1 MNLSLRIALRYIFS
15 FRAFH
20 FITFITIISI
30 IGIVIGVAALICV
43 TSIFNGFGDFTE
55 QQLIGLDPHIRVVPA
70 KGAWLR
76 DYPKIIKELKK
87 NSSVNSIAP
96 VVYGRVILIKNG
108 NMKVSQLNGYNPGEF
123 SSVSGID
130 KSIVA
135 GHFILQNNN
144 TNEECIVLG
153 SNLAYSLKALP
164 GDNVMLMSLKMVEN
178 SVKTMSQNN
187 GYPAKVMGIFQT
199 NNPEYDDT
207 YGYCSINTSS
217 LLFNPPPGSA
227 SSIDIRLKNS
237 KEALDLI
244 EKIQPLFPNL
254 LFQSWYDLHKDLYN
268 ILKFERISVFIV
280 LSLIIVIA
288 VFNVLASLSMTVV
301 EKRADIGLLK
311 AIGATDSLIRKIF
324 IRTGLIIGF
333 FSTFIGAGIGLGLCY
348 SQIFW
353 GWIKLSGGKYL
364 LSTLPVKISYMDV
377 IIILAISMIL
387 SLVTTI
393 YPSARASS
401 TKIIDSIR
409 AE

>member
-43 TSIFNGFGDFTE
+43 TSIFNGFGEFTE
-55 QQLIGLDPHIRVVPA
+55 QQLIGLDPHIRVIPA
-70 KGAWLR
+70 KGAWLK
-76 DYPKIIKELKK
+76 DYPKVISELKK
-87 NSSVNSIAP
+87 NSLINAITP
-96 VVYGRVILIKNG
+96 VISGRIIIIKNG
-108 NMKVSQLNGYNPGEF
+108 NMKVSQLNGYFPEEF
-123 SSVSGID
+123 TSVSGIN
-130 KSIVA
+130 KSMVA
-135 GHFILQNNN
+135 GHFILKNDNI
-144 TNEECIVLG
+144 NEDCIILG

-187 GYPAKVMGIFQT
+187 GIPAKVTGIFQT
-199 NNPEYDDT
+199 NNPEYDDA

-217 LLFNPPPGSA
+217 LLFNPPENNASA
-227 SSIDIRLKNS
+227 IDIRLNKS
-237 KEALDLI
+237 EDAQDLI
-244 EKIQPLFPNL
+244 KKLQPIYPNL

-268 ILKFERISVFIV
+268 ILKFERVSVFIV

-301 EKRADIGLLK
+301 EKRADIALLK
-311 AIGATDSLIRKIF
+311 AIGATDLLIKKIF

-333 FSTFIGAGIGLGLCY
+333 LSTFIGAGIGMGLCY

-364 LSTLPVKISYMDV
+364 LSTLPVTISYSDV
-377 IIILAISMIL
+377 IIIISISMIL

-393 YPSARASS
+393 YPSARAAS